1 MLGCY
6 IDMWTSGLDKELPVP
21 LYHQLKNILMNAIVS
36 GVWQPNQQ
44 LPTEEQLAGRY
55 RVSKITVR
63 QALRELSDLG
73 YVRREQGRGTFVSK
87 PRMSH
92 GPRELTGFTEEM
104 RRRHVAASSR
114 VLLQCLTEADAA
126 LTEALKIPAGAP
138 VLKLKRLRLA
148 NGEPMGIQTAYLPAG
163 LVPGLVE
170 VDLGSVSLYA
180 ALQNQYGLHAAYAT
194 ESHFAVSVER
204 AEAELLQVPPGS
216 AGMAAER
223 VTYLRDGRPL
233 EVVHSL
239 MRGDR
244 YRIVLDLVEDPHSS
258 AGVEEQTSV

>member
-1 MLGCY
+1 
-6 IDMWTSGLDKELPVP
+6 MWTSSLDKHLPVP
-21 LYHQLKNILMNAIVS
+21 LYHQLKDVLMNGILS
-36 GVWQPNQQ
+36 GEWQPNQQ

-55 RVSKITVR
+55 QVSKITVR

-87 PRMSH
+87 PRLSQ

-114 VLLQCLTEADAA
+114 VLLQHLMDADAVMA
-126 LTEALKIPAGAP
+126 ETLRIPVGAP
-138 VLKLKRLRLA
+138 VLKLKRLRLG
-148 NGEPMGIQTAYLPAG
+148 NDEPMGIQTAHLPAQ
-163 LVPGLVE
+163 LVPGLVDE
-170 VDLGSVSLYA
+170 DLGAVSLYA
-180 ALQNQYGLHAAYAT
+180 TLQSRYGLHAAFAT

-204 AEAELLQVPPGS
+204 ADAELLQVSTGS

-223 VTYLRDGRPL
+223 ITYLRDGRPL

-244 YRIVLDLVEDPHSS
+244 YRIVLDLVEEAHSGG
-258 AGVEEQTSV
+258 GVGVKEHTGV